1 MSSKLALLGGQK
13 AVRGDHVLQKWPPV
27 TPADRNA
34 VIATLDRGELAYYGR
49 DGWVRELED
58 KFARYHD
65 SKFALAV
72 DSGTQALHS
81 AFFGL
86 GFGPGDEVLVPTY
99 TFITTVTPLLQLGV
113 TPRLC
118 DCDRETGNILPAEI
132 ERKANDRTRGI
143 VVTHMWG
150 HPCELDELTAIAKAR
165 DLRLVEDC
173 SHAHGARYR
182 GGIVGTFGDAACFS
196 LQAKKIVTGGTG
208 GIMITSDQECY
219 ERAVLLGHYRKRS
232 TDSVKNGT
240 YRKFAP
246 TGLGLNYRMHPL
258 AAALAASQFDRLDE
272 IISARTSRHNYLTR
286 CLTEVGAVMP
296 PVTRDKMTRG
306 AFHGYKPFYVA
317 AECPGIPKSLYVE
330 ALRAEG
336 VSVEMPGSTPLHRSA
351 LFTDMDADLFHYGTG
366 RRGQPGTSRRLC
378 DSSRNDRFPNC
389 ESFLSRVMD
398 HTTFTYEP
406 FALIDQYVDAFSKIY
421 DHQDELH
428 DLAARVPDARPDQSP
443 R

>member
-1 MSSKLALLGGQK
+1 M
-13 AVRGDHVLQKWPPV
+13 QKWPPV
-27 TPADRNA
+27 TAEDRNA
-34 VIATLDRGELAYYGR
+34 VISALDRGELAYYGR

-65 SKFALAV
+65 SGFALAV

-86 GFGPGDEVLVPTY
+86 GFGPGDEVLVPAY
-99 TFITTVTPLLQLGV
+99 TFVTTVTPLLQLGV

-118 DCDRETGNILPAEI
+118 DCDPETGNILPAEV
-132 ERKANDRTRGI
+132 ERKAGNRTRGL

-150 HPCELDELTAIAKAR
+150 HPCEMDELTSIARAR

-182 GGIVGTFGDAACFS
+182 GGIAGTFGDAACFS

-219 ERAVLLGHYRKRS
+219 ERAILLGHYRKRS
-232 TDSVKNGT
+232 TDSVKSST

-258 AAALAASQFDRLDE
+258 AAALAASQFGRLDE
-272 IISARTSRHNYLTR
+272 IISARTSRHDYLSR
-286 CLTEVGAVMP
+286 CLTDVGGVTP
-296 PVTRDKMTRG
+296 PVTRDHVTRG
-306 AFHGYKPFYVA
+306 AFHGYKPFFAA

-351 LFTDMDADLFHYGTG
+351 LFTDMDADLFHYGTR
-366 RRGQPGTSRRLC
+366 RRGEPGTGRLLC
-378 DSSRNDRFPNC
+378 DSSAGERFPNC
-389 ESFLSRVMD
+389 ESFLDRVLD
-398 HTTFTYEP
+398 HTTFTCEP
-406 FALIDQYVDAFSKIY
+406 FALIDQYVDAFSKICA
-421 DHQDELH
+421 HQDELR
-428 DLAARVPDARPDQSP
+428 DLAAARKLDQQPGQLP